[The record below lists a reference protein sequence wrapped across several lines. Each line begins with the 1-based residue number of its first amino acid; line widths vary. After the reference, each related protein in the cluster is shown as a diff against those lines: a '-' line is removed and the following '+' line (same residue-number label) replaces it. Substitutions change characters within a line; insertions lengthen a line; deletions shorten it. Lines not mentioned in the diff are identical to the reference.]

1 MHILHNFV
9 GHLAIYP
16 INMYKDNNN
25 FFLTGCPSPSLPG
38 LNIAMGYVDR
48 PFMKAGNDVLFE
60 IRKKMIKAQ
69 VTKMPFVPTQYY
81 LLKK

>member
-1 MHILHNFV
+1 
-9 GHLAIYP
+9 
-16 INMYKDNNN
+16 
-25 FFLTGCPSPSLPG
+25 
-38 LNIAMGYVDR
+38 MGYVDQ

-69 VTKMPFVPTQYY
+69 VTKMPFVRTQYY